1 MEVETTPISG
11 LLIFKPKIF
20 GDSRGFFLETYNHDR
35 YRDAGL
41 QESFVQDNMSYSQKG
56 VLRGLHFQKPYTQ
69 GKLVSVVQGQVWDVA
84 VDLRKSSTTFGKWF
98 GLYLDGESK
107 IQFYVPP
114 GFAHGFVVTSDTALF
129 SYKCTE
135 TYHPECESSLLWN
148 DPDVGIR
155 WPKIDGVEMPQL
167 SNKDAQA
174 PRLKDISS
182 DRLFP

>member
-1 MEVETTPISG
+1 MDVVTTPIAG
-11 LLIFKPKIF
+11 LLIFKPKVY
-20 GDSRGFFLETYNHDR
+20 GDTRGFFLETYNQLR
-35 YRDAGL
+35 YREAGL
-41 QESFVQDNMSYSQKG
+41 NDSFVQDNMSYSQRG

-84 VDLRKSSTTFGKWF
+84 VDLRQASPTFGQWH

-107 IQFYVPP
+107 TQFYVPP
-114 GFAHGFVVTSDTALF
+114 GFAHGFVVTSETALF

-155 WPKIDGVEMPQL
+155 WPELIGLSAPQL
-167 SNKDAQA
+167 SVKDSQA
-174 PRLKDISS
+174 PRLKDIPK
-182 DRLFP
+182 DRLF